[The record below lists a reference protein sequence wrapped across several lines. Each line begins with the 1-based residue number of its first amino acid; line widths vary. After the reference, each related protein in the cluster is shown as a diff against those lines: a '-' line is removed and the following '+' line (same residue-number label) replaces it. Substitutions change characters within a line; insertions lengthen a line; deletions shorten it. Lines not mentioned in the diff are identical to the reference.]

1 MCAHAR
7 AYVSREEGGTRNF
20 LRLEGLNLNEFEI
33 DSNLII
39 VCVCVLSVYRLKM
52 DRTGNRVSESLNVN
66 EFEILLIL
74 LKLIV

>member
-39 VCVCVLSVYRLKM
+39 VCVCVCYQFI
-52 DRTGNRVSESLNVN
+52 D
-66 EFEILLIL
+66 
-74 LKLIV
+74 